1 MPIFKV
7 KDLPE
12 LTKSI
17 HQGQARWRVKNWKK
31 TLSTHGSE
39 LDDLLKK
46 ISVFSKWRNK
56 LQQSVAA
63 KKLFPEIFID
73 AFSSVHL
80 ACFGLYKYANMCL
93 RSELETT
100 LRLIFFSTHLVEFNW
115 WLKDKYVFRD
125 IYSQANDVWGPG
137 YIYFKNLDNVQ
148 KFEIGCE
155 NGKQLFSEGSK
166 LKKMYGTLSHFIH
179 SGAGQFQSRPS
190 GFIPAYKLDE
200 FQQWHSRC
208 NDAQTYINI
217 LLALTFSE
225 EFKEMTPTSRNAIL
239 DVGIGDEYKEIVKNT
254 LDV

>member
-7 KDLPE
+7 RDLPE

-17 HQGQARWRVKNWKK
+17 HKGQAKWRDKNWKK
-31 TLSTHGSE
+31 TLSTHSSE
-39 LDDLLKK
+39 LEKLLKR
-46 ISVFSKWRNK
+46 ISVFSRWRNK
-56 LQQSVAA
+56 LQQSDAA

-73 AFSSVHL
+73 AFSSVHF

-100 LRLIFFSTHLVEFNW
+100 LRLIFFSTHPVEFSW
-115 WLKDKYVFRD
+115 WLKGKSVYRD

-137 YIYFKNLDNVQ
+137 YIYFKNLENIQ
-148 KFEIGCE
+148 KFEMNCDKA
-155 NGKQLFSEGSK
+155 KQLFSEGCK
-166 LKKMYGTLSHFIH
+166 LKKMYTTLSQFIH
-179 SGAGQFQSRPS
+179 SGAGHFQSRPS
-190 GFIPAYKLDE
+190 GFIPAYELDE
-200 FQQWHSRC
+200 FKQWYSRC
-208 NDAQTYINI
+208 NEAQTYINI

-225 EFKEMTPTSRNAIL
+225 EFKGMTPTSRNAIL